1 MQINLHGYL
10 PGTIFP
16 TLSRKALVGRSE
28 ISSRGRQAE
37 GRHMDVA
44 VVGGGASGER
54 FGKRWP
60 CSGASTAAF
69 ASTGFDVRRD
79 DLHERVEGAGA
90 IIEASGIFTTNQK
103 TASQF
108 FLARSRAVSATAN
121 RLGVP
126 MCCCR
131 SWCESP
137 QVRGYGYFAAKAEQ
151 EDFARE
157 RSDRLILVRS
167 TQWFEFAEQNL
178 ERLRFGPV
186 AAVPSMRLQPVALT
200 SVAGVLAECATDRRE
215 GNVHDLAGPERMTL
229 WQMTRSL
236 KRRWPKPVP
245 LIVPTSYGRAFR
257 REPAFLGKTPKSSA
271 PGSTTGSALA
281 HEGIRSA
288 CQEALA
294 QEESSRCS
302 AARGSEL
309 QLPHRGL
316 LGACPRTGTP
326 LAAGGRVA
334 ELAYR
339 ARELIRCGRGGGIH
353 EDASTGNEFRD
364 SSDFAR
370 DDQELGG
377 KGLPAGRGPVLPS
390 GS

>member
-1 MQINLHGYL
+1 MEREGACRSTYMVTF
-10 PGTIFP
+10 PGTTFP
-16 TLSRKALVGRSE
+16 RLSRKDLAGRSE

-37 GRHMDVA
+37 GRHLDVA
-44 VVGGGASGER
+44 VVGGGASGEAIR
-54 FGKRWP
+54 QALAVL
-60 CSGASTAAF
+60 GARARLLSR
-69 ASTGFDVRRD
+69 STGFDVRRD

-108 FLARSRAVSATAN
+108 FLASSRAVSAAAN

-126 MCCCR
+126 HVLL
-131 SWCESP
+131 SIVNCESP

-151 EDFARE
+151 ADFARE

-215 GNVHDLAGPERMTL
+215 GNVHDLAGPERVTL

-245 LIVPTSYGRAFR
+245 LVVPTSYGRAFR
-257 REPAFLGKTPKSSA
+257 R
-271 PGSTTGSALA
+271 
-281 HEGIRSA
+281 
-288 CQEALA
+288 
-294 QEESSRCS
+294 
-302 AARGSEL
+302 
-309 QLPHRGL
+309 
-316 LGACPRTGTP
+316 GACIPGENAEIIGPRFNDWLRT
-326 LAAGGRVA
+326 
-334 ELAYR
+334 R
-339 ARELIRCGRGGGIH
+339 A
-353 EDASTGNEFRD
+353 
-364 SSDFAR
+364 
-370 DDQELGG
+370 
-377 KGLPAGRGPVLPS
+377 
-390 GS
+390 